1 MLNRRILRVKAL
13 QSLYSYYIAK
23 KSLRTVIAQR
33 LMDKY
38 ELDPAVHDFSDKP
51 FFAKRQKLL
60 SELFEQI
67 LDKSEEVTDDLAE
80 EEIADVREF
89 VEKYKSEINSEHV
102 RIRKFMLNELD
113 DIYENY
119 LKMLLLP
126 IEFQFIE
133 KQEQEK
139 RERTISKTPPKDWN
153 YNLVRNSV
161 INALASFQPLQNKAI
176 DKKISWKEEYDEVR
190 LWYRDILKK
199 DETYRQYQAKKEPT
213 QEDHLSI
220 LVHLFKKN
228 LFKNETLNNYYT
240 GQDLYWEEN
249 KISLKS
255 MVTKTIKSFEPEL
268 DDPFELLSLSRNEED
283 DFAFFKDLFDETIK
297 REEQLEEIISKKTKN
312 WDFTRVAET
321 DKIIL
326 KMAITEM
333 IIFPSIPVKVT
344 INEFIEIS
352 KNYSTP
358 KSKQFIN
365 GILDVLANELTS
377 EGVIKKS
384 GRGLIDNK

>member
-23 KSLRTVIAQR
+23 KSLRKVVRQQ

-51 FFAKRQKLL
+51 FFAQRKKLL
-60 SELFEQI
+60 GELFDQI
-67 LDKSEEVTDDLAE
+67 LDQHPGQIADLSDEEVE
-80 EEIADVREF
+80 DVREF
-89 VEKYKSEINSEHV
+89 VEKYRSEVASEHI
-102 RIRKFMLNELD
+102 RIRKLMLEELD
-113 DIYENY
+113 DIYGNY

-126 IEFQFIE
+126 VEFQFIE

-139 RERTISKTPPKDWN
+139 RERTISKTPPKNWN
-153 YNLVRNSV
+153 YNLVRNPV
-161 INALASFQPLQNKAI
+161 VDALSGFEPLQKKAI
-176 DKKISWKEEYDEVR
+176 DNKISWQKDIEEVR

-199 DETYRQYQAKKEPT
+199 DDTYQAYQAKEDLAI
-213 QEDHLSI
+213 EDHLSI

-240 GQDLYWEEN
+240 GIDLYWEEN

-255 MVTKTIKSFEPEL
+255 MVTKTIKSYEPDL
-268 DDPFELLSLSRNEED
+268 DEPFELLSLSRNEED
-283 DFAFFKDLFDETIK
+283 DFAFFKDLFDETIN
-297 REEQLEEIISKKTKN
+297 REEKLDEIISRKTKN

-333 IIFPSIPVKVT
+333 MIFASIPVKVT